1 MNGPEIPG
9 ILILGN
15 SDSGNFF
22 RKCWM

>member
-15 SDSGNFF
+15 LDSGNFF